1 MSPAEYMR
9 KIIDEMNGVSS
20 VQEGPQILME
30 NYESIKEAQSW
41 AQQAAIAIHMKENGD
56 EPKHIDEGPN
66 DSPLTFQGTK
76 KWKNEK
82 DFFKKWF
89 SRPFLTHEK

>member
-1 MSPAEYMR
+1 MTPAEHMR
-9 KIIDEMNGVSS
+9 KIMDEMNGISS
-20 VQEGPQILME
+20 VQEGPQNLME
-30 NYESIKEAQSW
+30 KYESIKEANSW
-41 AQQAAIAIHMKENGD
+41 AQQAAIAINMKKHHKK
-56 EPKHIDEGPN
+56 PKHVSEGPN

>member
-1 MSPAEYMR
+1 MTPSEHMR

-41 AQQAAIAIHMKENGD
+41 AHQASISIN
-56 EPKHIDEGPN
+56 EGPN

-89 SRPFLTHEK
+89 SRPFLTHGK

>member
-1 MSPAEYMR
+1 MTPSEHMR
-9 KIIDEMNGVSS
+9 KIMDEMNGTLSI
-20 VQEGPQILME
+20 QEGPQILME

-41 AQQAAIAIHMKENGD
+41 AQKAAIAIHIKKKHKK
-56 EPKHIDEGPN
+56 PKHIAEGPN